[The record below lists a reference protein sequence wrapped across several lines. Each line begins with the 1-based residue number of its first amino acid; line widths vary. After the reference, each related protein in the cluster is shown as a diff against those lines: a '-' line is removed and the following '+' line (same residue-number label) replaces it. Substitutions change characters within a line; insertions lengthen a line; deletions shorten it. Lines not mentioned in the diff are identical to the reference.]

1 MRNESAESRVR
12 TRSRVNVRLGSSSS
26 AASFPASTLHVSSRR
41 CGCSRRGAL
50 RLLIT
55 ATLALVAIAIAGR
68 ALADAAIATDF
79 AQKNLAPSLAHPF
92 GTDWM
97 GRDMLCRTLAGL
109 STSVLVGVASA
120 AVSSV
125 VAIVFAVASAFGGR
139 RLDAAIEWLTDLVMG
154 IPHLILLILVSY
166 ALGRGTLGVL
176 VGVSLTHWPSLS
188 RVLRAEM
195 LQVSAQPFMACSCA
209 LGVSRLRLAVTHL
222 VPHVLPQYLI
232 GLVLLFPHAVLHE
245 ASITFLGFGLSPEEP
260 AIGVILSEALTY
272 LTAGAWWLA
281 LFPGLALL
289 AVVLLFD
296 MVCRTIASTALATA
310 APTTPVTTSSAT
322 TATTSSTMSTTTS
335 STMSTFSASFSA
347 VAGNSVEKCRR
358 SGGDGRWDCAG
369 AGGDAA
375 VAGAVA
381 QEPAQEGEQP
391 LLQVEHL
398 SMSFSRYE
406 PGVPFF
412 QARRVNM
419 PVLNDLSLSV
429 RAGELV
435 AVVGAS
441 GSGKTLLADAILGLF
456 EPNALVEGSIRFAGQ
471 PLDAAKIAR
480 LRGRGISLVPQSV
493 TSLDPL
499 MRVGEQ
505 VVGACGRGR
514 VGRARR
520 RERTARMRTLFRELG
535 LDAGVGRMLPHELS
549 GGMARR
555 VLVASALIDDPR
567 LIVADEP
574 TPGLDMELAVRALGD
589 LRAFADAGGAVLLIT
604 HDLELALSV
613 ADRVAVFRD
622 GHVVEEALVSSFAR
636 PELLSHPFSQAL
648 WHAMPEHGFA
658 PAAPSEAASHD
669 TEVRGAERCE
679 SEGDRCV
686 AGEGDGL

>member
-1 MRNESAESRVR
+1 MRNESAESRVCAR
-12 TRSRVNVRLGSSSS
+12 AHTQLDSSGSAVSL
-26 AASFPASTLHVSSRR
+26 PVPTLHVPPRR
-41 CGCSRRGAL
+41 CGCGRRGAL
-50 RLLIT
+50 RLLVA
-55 ATLALVAIAIAGR
+55 ATLVLVAIAIAGR
-68 ALADAAIATDF
+68 ALAGAAAATDF

-120 AVSSV
+120 AVSSI
-125 VAIVFAVASAFGGR
+125 VAIALAVASAFGGH
-139 RLDAAIEWLTDLVMG
+139 RLDAAIEWFTDLVMG
-154 IPHLILLILVSY
+154 IPHLILLILISY
-166 ALGRGTLGVL
+166 AFGRGTLGVL

-195 LQVSAQPFMACSCA
+195 LQVSAQPFMACSRA

-281 LFPGLALL
+281 VFPGLALL
-289 AVVLLFD
+289 AMVLLFD
-296 MVCRTIASTALATA
+296 MVCRTVSSTALATA

-347 VAGNSVEKCRR
+347 VAGNSVKKCRR
-358 SGGDGRWDCAG
+358 SGGDGRWDRAG

-441 GSGKTLLADAILGLF
+441 GSGKTLLADAIMGLF

-505 VVGACGRGR
+505 VVGACDRGR
-514 VGRARR
+514 AGRARR

-535 LDAGVGRMLPHELS
+535 LDGSVERMFPHELS

-555 VLVASALIDDPR
+555 VLVASALIDDPW

-622 GHVVEEALVSSFAR
+622 GRVVEEAPVSSFAQ
-636 PELLSHPFSQAL
+636 PELLGNPFSRAL
-648 WHAMPEHGFA
+648 WHAMPEHEFA
-658 PAAPSEAASHD
+658 PSVPCEAVPRD
-669 TEVRGAERCE
+669 AERWE
-679 SEGDRCV
+679 LTRDTRTAGGGDSQ
-686 AGEGDGL
+686 

>member
-1 MRNESAESRVR
+1 M
-12 TRSRVNVRLGSSSS
+12 
-26 AASFPASTLHVSSRR
+26 ASPVPTLHVPPRR
-41 CGCSRRGAL
+41 CGCGRRGAL
-50 RLLIT
+50 WLLVA
-55 ATLALVAIAIAGR
+55 ATLVLVAIAIAGR
-68 ALADAAIATDF
+68 ALAGAAAATDF

-120 AVSSV
+120 AVSSI
-125 VAIVFAVASAFGGR
+125 VAIALAVASAFGGR

-154 IPHLILLILVSY
+154 IPHLILLILISY

-195 LQVSAQPFMACSCA
+195 LQVSAQPFMACSRA

-281 LFPGLALL
+281 VFPGLALL

-358 SGGDGRWDCAG
+358 SGGDGRWDRAG
-369 AGGDAA
+369 GGGDADMLREA
-375 VAGAVA
+375 A
-381 QEPAQEGEQP
+381 QAASEEGQP
-391 LLQVEHL
+391 LLQVERL

-412 QARRVNM
+412 QARQVNM

-456 EPNALVEGSIRFAGQ
+456 AQNARVEGSIRFAGR
-471 PLDAAKIAR
+471 PLGAAGIAG
-480 LRGRGISLVPQSV
+480 LRGRGVSLVPQSV

-535 LDAGVGRMLPHELS
+535 LDGGVERMFPHELS

-555 VLVASALIDDPR
+555 VLVASALIDDPW

-622 GHVVEEALVSSFAR
+622 GCVVEEAPVSSFQR
-636 PELLSHPFSQAL
+636 PELLCHPFSRAL
-648 WHAMPEHGFA
+648 WHAMPEHEFA
-658 PAAPSEAASHD
+658 PSVPYGAVPRD
-669 TEVRGAERCE
+669 AERWE
-679 SEGDRCV
+679 LKRDTRTAGGGDSQ
-686 AGEGDGL
+686 

>member
-12 TRSRVNVRLGSSSS
+12 ARAHTQLDSSGS
-26 AASFPASTLHVSSRR
+26 AVASPVPTLHVPPRR
-41 CGCSRRGAL
+41 CGCGRRGAL
-50 RLLIT
+50 RLLVA
-55 ATLALVAIAIAGR
+55 ATLVLAAIAIAGR
-68 ALADAAIATDF
+68 ALAGAAAATDF

-120 AVSSV
+120 AVSSI
-125 VAIVFAVASAFGGR
+125 VAIALAVASAFGGR

-154 IPHLILLILVSY
+154 IPHLILLILISY

-195 LQVSAQPFMACSCA
+195 LQVSAQPFMACSRA

-281 LFPGLALL
+281 VFPGLALL

-296 MVCRTIASTALATA
+296 MVCRTVSSTVFATSASVTSVSSASAASAPAASTVSPFFDSFGVA
-310 APTTPVTTSSAT
+310 A
-322 TATTSSTMSTTTS
+322 
-335 STMSTFSASFSA
+335 
-347 VAGNSVEKCRR
+347 GDSVEKRR
-358 SGGDGRWDCAG
+358 FSE
-369 AGGDAA
+369 GDAGMLREA
-375 VAGAVA
+375 A
-381 QEPAQEGEQP
+381 QAAAQAASEEGQP
-391 LLQVEHL
+391 LLQVERL

-406 PGVPFF
+406 PGAPFF
-412 QARRVNM
+412 QARQVNM

-429 RAGELV
+429 RTGELV

-456 EPNALVEGSIRFAGQ
+456 APNARVEGSIRFAGR
-471 PLDAAKIAR
+471 PLGAAGIAG
-480 LRGRGISLVPQSV
+480 LRGRGVSLVPQSV

-514 VGRARR
+514 AGRARR

-535 LDAGVGRMLPHELS
+535 LDGGVERMFPHELS

-555 VLVASALIDDPR
+555 VLVASALIDDPW

-622 GHVVEEALVSSFAR
+622 GRIVEEAPVSSFAR
-636 PELLSHPFSQAL
+636 PELLGHPFSRAL
-648 WHAMPEHGFA
+648 WHAMPEHEFA
-658 PAAPSEAASHD
+658 PSVPCEAVSRDAGTRD
-669 TEVRGAERCE
+669 AERWE
-679 SEGDRCV
+679 LKRDTRTAGGGDSQ
-686 AGEGDGL
+686 

>member
-1 MRNESAESRVR
+1 MRNESAENRVR
-12 TRSRVNVRLGSSSS
+12 ARAHTQLGSSGS
-26 AASFPASTLHVSSRR
+26 AMASPALMLHVPPRR
-41 CGCSRRGAL
+41 CGCGRRGAL
-50 RLLIT
+50 RLLVA
-55 ATLALVAIAIAGR
+55 ATFVLVAIAIAGR
-68 ALADAAIATDF
+68 ALAGAAAATDF

-120 AVSSV
+120 AVSSI
-125 VAIVFAVASAFGGR
+125 VAIALAVASAFGGR

-154 IPHLILLILVSY
+154 IPHLILLILISY

-195 LQVSAQPFMACSCA
+195 LQVSAQPFMACSRA

-281 LFPGLALL
+281 VFPGLALL

-322 TATTSSTMSTTTS
+322 TTTS

-358 SGGDGRWDCAG
+358 SGGDGRWDRAG
-369 AGGDAA
+369 GGGDAA

-456 EPNALVEGSIRFAGQ
+456 APNARVEGSIRFAGR
-471 PLDAAKIAR
+471 PLDAAGIAG
-480 LRGRGISLVPQSV
+480 LRGRGVSLVPQSV

-514 VGRARR
+514 AGRARR

-535 LDAGVGRMLPHELS
+535 LDGSVERMFPHELS

-555 VLVASALIDDPR
+555 VLVASALIDDPW

-589 LRAFADAGGAVLLIT
+589 LRAFADAGGTVLLIT

-622 GHVVEEALVSSFAR
+622 GRVVEEAPVSSFAQ

-658 PAAPSEAASHD
+658 PSVPCEAVPRD
-669 TEVRGAERCE
+669 AERWE
-679 SEGDRCV
+679 LTRDIRT
-686 AGEGDGL
+686 AGEGDSQ

>member
-1 MRNESAESRVR
+1 MRNESAENRVR
-12 TRSRVNVRLGSSSS
+12 ARARVNVRLGSSSS

-41 CGCSRRGAL
+41 YGCSRRGAL
-50 RLLIT
+50 RLLV
-55 ATLALVAIAIAGR
+55 AAAFVLVAIAIAAR
-68 ALADAAIATDF
+68 ALAGAAAATDF

-120 AVSSV
+120 AVSSI
-125 VAIVFAVASAFGGR
+125 VAIALAVASAFGGR

-154 IPHLILLILVSY
+154 IPHLILLILISY

-195 LQVSAQPFMACSCA
+195 LQVSAQPFMACSRA
-209 LGVSRLRLAVTHL
+209 LGVSHLRLAVTHL

-260 AIGVILSEALTY
+260 AIGVILSEALSY

-281 LFPGLALL
+281 VFPGLALL

-296 MVCRTIASTALATA
+296 MVCRTVSSTVLETSASASSAPSASAASAPAASTVSPFFDSFGA
-310 APTTPVTTSSAT
+310 A
-322 TATTSSTMSTTTS
+322 
-335 STMSTFSASFSA
+335 
-347 VAGNSVEKCRR
+347 AGDSVEKRR
-358 SGGDGRWDCAG
+358 CSEGDGGMLRE
-369 AGGDAA
+369 AA
-375 VAGAVA
+375 PEAVRA
-381 QEPAQEGEQP
+381 ASEEGQP

-456 EPNALVEGSIRFAGQ
+456 APNARVEGSIRFAGR
-471 PLDAAKIAR
+471 PLDAAGIAG
-480 LRGRGISLVPQSV
+480 LRGRGVSLVPQSV

-514 VGRARR
+514 AGRARR

-535 LDAGVGRMLPHELS
+535 LDGSVERMFPHELS

-555 VLVASALIDDPR
+555 VLVASALIDDPW

-622 GHVVEEALVSSFAR
+622 GRVVEEAPVSSFAQ
-636 PELLSHPFSQAL
+636 PELLGNPFSRAL
-648 WHAMPEHGFA
+648 WHAMPEHEFA
-658 PAAPSEAASHD
+658 PSVPCEAVSRD
-669 TEVRGAERCE
+669 AERWE
-679 SEGDRCV
+679 LTRDTRT
-686 AGEGDGL
+686 AGGRG

>member
-1 MRNESAESRVR
+1 M
-12 TRSRVNVRLGSSSS
+12 
-26 AASFPASTLHVSSRR
+26 
-41 CGCSRRGAL
+41 
-50 RLLIT
+50 
-55 ATLALVAIAIAGR
+55 AIAIAGR

-97 GRDMLCRTLAGL
+97 GRDMFCRTLAGL
-109 STSVLVGVASA
+109 STSVLVGIASA

-281 LFPGLALL
+281 VFPGLALL

-358 SGGDGRWDCAG
+358 SGGDGRWDRAG
-369 AGGDAA
+369 GGGDAA

-456 EPNALVEGSIRFAGQ
+456 APNARLEGSIRFAGQ

-604 HDLELALSV
+604 HDLELALSL

-622 GHVVEEALVSSFAR
+622 GHVVEEAPVSSFAQ

>member
-1 MRNESAESRVR
+1 M
-12 TRSRVNVRLGSSSS
+12 
-26 AASFPASTLHVSSRR
+26 
-41 CGCSRRGAL
+41 
-50 RLLIT
+50 
-55 ATLALVAIAIAGR
+55 AIAVAGR
-68 ALADAAIATDF
+68 ALADAATATDF

-125 VAIVFAVASAFGGR
+125 VAIVLAVASAFGGR

-195 LQVSAQPFMACSCA
+195 LQVSAQPFMACSRA

-272 LTAGAWWLA
+272 LTADAWWLA
-281 LFPGLALL
+281 VFPGLALL

-296 MVCRTIASTALATA
+296 MVCRTIASAVLETA
-310 APTTPVTTSSAT
+310 ASTTSGTTPS
-322 TATTSSTMSTTTS
+322 TA
-335 STMSTFSASFSA
+335 STFSASFSA
-347 VAGNSVEKCRR
+347 ATGNSVEKCRR
-358 SGGDGRWDCAG
+358 SEGDGPWDRAGGGGDSG
-369 AGGDAA
+369 
-375 VAGAVA
+375 VV
-381 QEPAQEGEQP
+381 QEATREPVQEGEQP
-391 LLQVEHL
+391 LLQIEHL

-406 PGVPFF
+406 SGTPFF
-412 QARRVNM
+412 QARQVDM

-441 GSGKTLLADAILGLF
+441 GSGKTLLADAIMGLF

-471 PLDAAKIAR
+471 PLGATEIAR

-499 MRVGEQ
+499 MHVGEQ

-535 LDAGVGRMLPHELS
+535 LDAGVERMLPHELS

-589 LRAFADAGGAVLLIT
+589 LRTFADAGGAVLLIT

-622 GHVVEEALVSSFAR
+622 GRVVEEAPVSSFAR

-679 SEGDRCV
+679 SEGDRCA

>member
-12 TRSRVNVRLGSSSS
+12 ARAHTQLGSSGR
-26 AASFPASTLHVSSRR
+26 AMASPAPTLHVPPRR
-41 CGCSRRGAL
+41 RGCGRRGAL
-50 RLLIT
+50 RLLV
-55 ATLALVAIAIAGR
+55 AAALVLVAIAIAGR
-68 ALADAAIATDF
+68 ALAGAAAATDF

-120 AVSSV
+120 AVSSI
-125 VAIVFAVASAFGGR
+125 VAIALAVASAFGGR

-154 IPHLILLILVSY
+154 IPHLILLILISY

-195 LQVSAQPFMACSCA
+195 LQVSAQPFMACSRA

-281 LFPGLALL
+281 VFPGLALL

-296 MVCRTIASTALATA
+296 MVCRTVSSTVLATGASATSVSSVSAASAPAASTVS
-310 APTTPVTTSSAT
+310 P
-322 TATTSSTMSTTTS
+322 
-335 STMSTFSASFSA
+335 FFDSFGA
-347 VAGNSVEKCRR
+347 EACDSVEKRR
-358 SGGDGRWDCAG
+358 CSE
-369 AGGDAA
+369 GDAGMLREA
-375 VAGAVA
+375 A
-381 QEPAQEGEQP
+381 QEAAPEAAQAASEDGQP
-391 LLQVEHL
+391 LLQVERL
-398 SMSFSRYE
+398 LMSFSRYE

-412 QARRVNM
+412 QARQVNM

-456 EPNALVEGSIRFAGQ
+456 AQNARVEGSIRFAGQ
-471 PLDAAKIAR
+471 PLGAAGIAG
-480 LRGRGISLVPQSV
+480 LRGRGVSLVPQSV

-520 RERTARMRTLFRELG
+520 RERMARMRTLFRELG
-535 LDAGVGRMLPHELS
+535 LDGSVERMFPHELS

-622 GHVVEEALVSSFAR
+622 GCVVEEAPVSSFAR
-636 PELLSHPFSQAL
+636 PELLGHPFSRAL
-648 WHAMPEHGFA
+648 WHAMPEHEFA
-658 PAAPSEAASHD
+658 PSVPCEAVSRD
-669 TEVRGAERCE
+669 AERWE
-679 SEGDRCV
+679 LKRDTRTAGGGDSQ
-686 AGEGDGL
+686 

>member
-12 TRSRVNVRLGSSSS
+12 ARAHTQLGSSGS
-26 AASFPASTLHVSSRR
+26 AMASPVPTLHVPPRR
-41 CGCSRRGAL
+41 CGCGRRGAL
-50 RLLIT
+50 RLLV
-55 ATLALVAIAIAGR
+55 AAAFVLVAIAIAGR
-68 ALADAAIATDF
+68 ALAGAAAATDF

-120 AVSSV
+120 AVSSI
-125 VAIVFAVASAFGGR
+125 VAIALAVASAFGGH

-154 IPHLILLILVSY
+154 TPHLILLILISY

-195 LQVSAQPFMACSCA
+195 LQVSAQPFMACSRA

-281 LFPGLALL
+281 VFPGLALL

-296 MVCRTIASTALATA
+296 MVCRTVSSTVFATSASVTSVSSVSAASAPAASTVSPFFDSFGA
-310 APTTPVTTSSAT
+310 A
-322 TATTSSTMSTTTS
+322 
-335 STMSTFSASFSA
+335 
-347 VAGNSVEKCRR
+347 AGDSVEKRR
-358 SGGDGRWDCAG
+358 CSE
-369 AGGDAA
+369 GDAGMLREA
-375 VAGAVA
+375 A
-381 QEPAQEGEQP
+381 QEEGQP

-456 EPNALVEGSIRFAGQ
+456 APNARVEGSIRFAGR
-471 PLDAAKIAR
+471 PLDAAGIAG
-480 LRGRGISLVPQSV
+480 LRGRGVSLVPQSV

-514 VGRARR
+514 AGRARR

-535 LDAGVGRMLPHELS
+535 LDGSVERMFPHELS

-555 VLVASALIDDPR
+555 VLVASALIDDPW

-622 GHVVEEALVSSFAR
+622 GRVVEEAPVSSFQR
-636 PELLSHPFSQAL
+636 PELLCHPFSQAL
-648 WHAMPEHGFA
+648 WRAMPEHEFA
-658 PAAPSEAASHD
+658 PSVPYAAVPCEAVPRD
-669 TEVRGAERCE
+669 AERWE
-679 SEGDRCV
+679 LKRDTRTAGGGDSQ
-686 AGEGDGL
+686 

>member
-12 TRSRVNVRLGSSSS
+12 ARAHTQLGSSGS
-26 AASFPASTLHVSSRR
+26 AMASPAPTLHVPPRR
-41 CGCSRRGAL
+41 CGCGRRGAL
-50 RLLIT
+50 RLLV
-55 ATLALVAIAIAGR
+55 AAALVLVAIAIAGR
-68 ALADAAIATDF
+68 VLAGAAAATDF

-120 AVSSV
+120 AVSSI
-125 VAIVFAVASAFGGR
+125 VAIALAVASAFGGH

-154 IPHLILLILVSY
+154 IPHLILLILISY

-195 LQVSAQPFMACSCA
+195 LQVSAQPFMACSRA

-281 LFPGLALL
+281 VFPGLALL

-296 MVCRTIASTALATA
+296 MVCRTVSSTVLATSASTTSVSSVSA
-310 APTTPVTTSSAT
+310 ASAP
-322 TATTSSTMSTTTS
+322 AASTVSP
-335 STMSTFSASFSA
+335 FFDSFGA
-347 VAGNSVEKCRR
+347 AAGDSVEKRR
-358 SGGDGRWDCAG
+358 CSE
-369 AGGDAA
+369 GDAGMLREA
-375 VAGAVA
+375 A
-381 QEPAQEGEQP
+381 QAASEEGQP
-391 LLQVEHL
+391 LLQVERL

-406 PGVPFF
+406 PGAPFF
-412 QARRVNM
+412 QARQVNM

-429 RAGELV
+429 RAGELI

-456 EPNALVEGSIRFAGQ
+456 APNALVEGSIRFAGR
-471 PLDAAKIAR
+471 PLGATGIAG
-480 LRGRGISLVPQSV
+480 LRGRGVSLVPQSV

-535 LDAGVGRMLPHELS
+535 LDGSVERMFPHELS

-574 TPGLDMELAVRALGD
+574 TPGLDVELAVRALGD

-622 GHVVEEALVSSFAR
+622 GRVVEEAPVSSFQR
-636 PELLSHPFSQAL
+636 PELLCHPFSRAL
-648 WHAMPEHGFA
+648 WHAMPEHEFA
-658 PAAPSEAASHD
+658 PSVPCEAVPRD
-669 TEVRGAERCE
+669 AERRE
-679 SEGDRCV
+679 LKRDTGTAEG
-686 AGEGDGL
+686 GDSQ

>member
-1 MRNESAESRVR
+1 M
-12 TRSRVNVRLGSSSS
+12 
-26 AASFPASTLHVSSRR
+26 
-41 CGCSRRGAL
+41 
-50 RLLIT
+50 
-55 ATLALVAIAIAGR
+55 AIAIAGR

-97 GRDMLCRTLAGL
+97 GRDMFCRTLAGL
-109 STSVLVGVASA
+109 STSVLVGIASA

-281 LFPGLALL
+281 VFPGLALL

-322 TATTSSTMSTTTS
+322 TATTSSTMSATTS

-358 SGGDGRWDCAG
+358 SGGDGRWDRAG
-369 AGGDAA
+369 GGGDAA

-406 PGVPFF
+406 SGVPFF

-441 GSGKTLLADAILGLF
+441 GSGKTLLADAIMGLF

-604 HDLELALSV
+604 HDLELALSL

-622 GHVVEEALVSSFAR
+622 GHVVEKAPVSSFAQ

>member
-1 MRNESAESRVR
+1 M
-12 TRSRVNVRLGSSSS
+12 
-26 AASFPASTLHVSSRR
+26 
-41 CGCSRRGAL
+41 
-50 RLLIT
+50 
-55 ATLALVAIAIAGR
+55 AIAIAGR
-68 ALADAAIATDF
+68 TLAGAAAATDF

-120 AVSSV
+120 AVSSI
-125 VAIVFAVASAFGGR
+125 VAIALAVASAFGGH

-154 IPHLILLILVSY
+154 IPHLILLILISY

-195 LQVSAQPFMACSCA
+195 LQVSAQPFMACSRA

-281 LFPGLALL
+281 VFPGFALL

-296 MVCRTIASTALATA
+296 MVCRTVSSTVLATSASVTSVSSVSAASAPAASTVSPFFDSFGA
-310 APTTPVTTSSAT
+310 A
-322 TATTSSTMSTTTS
+322 
-335 STMSTFSASFSA
+335 
-347 VAGNSVEKCRR
+347 AGDSVEKRRR
-358 SGGDGRWDCAG
+358 SE
-369 AGGDAA
+369 GDAGMLREAAQAA
-375 VAGAVA
+375 V
-381 QEPAQEGEQP
+381 QEAASEEGQP
-391 LLQVEHL
+391 LLQVERL

-412 QARRVNM
+412 QARQVNM

-456 EPNALVEGSIRFAGQ
+456 APNARVEGSIRFAGR
-471 PLDAAKIAR
+471 PLGATGISG
-480 LRGRGISLVPQSV
+480 LRGRGVSLVPQSV

-505 VVGACGRGR
+505 VVGTCGRGR

-535 LDAGVGRMLPHELS
+535 LDGSVERMFPHELS

-589 LRAFADAGGAVLLIT
+589 LRTFADAGGAVLLIT

-622 GHVVEEALVSSFAR
+622 GHVVEEAPVSSFAQ

-658 PAAPSEAASHD
+658 PSVPCEAVPRD
-669 TEVRGAERCE
+669 AERWE
-679 SEGDRCV
+679 LTRDIRTAGGGDSQ
-686 AGEGDGL
+686 

>member
-1 MRNESAESRVR
+1 M
-12 TRSRVNVRLGSSSS
+12 NVRLGSSSS

-41 CGCSRRGAL
+41 YGCSRRGAL

-55 ATLALVAIAIAGR
+55 ATLALAAIAIAGR

-222 VPHVLPQYLI
+222 VPHVLPQCLI

-281 LFPGLALL
+281 VFPGLALL

-358 SGGDGRWDCAG
+358 SEGDGPWDRAG
-369 AGGDAA
+369 GGGDAA

-514 VGRARR
+514 AGRARR

-622 GHVVEEALVSSFAR
+622 GRVVEEAPVSSFAQ

-686 AGEGDGL
+686 AGEGDSQ

>member
-1 MRNESAESRVR
+1 MA
-12 TRSRVNVRLGSSSS
+12 SS
-26 AASFPASTLHVSSRR
+26 APTLHVPPRR
-41 CGCSRRGAL
+41 CGCGRRGAF
-50 RLLIT
+50 RLLV
-55 ATLALVAIAIAGR
+55 AAALVLVGIAIAGR
-68 ALADAAIATDF
+68 ALAGAATATDF

-120 AVSSV
+120 AVSSI
-125 VAIVFAVASAFGGR
+125 VAIALAVASAFGGH

-154 IPHLILLILVSY
+154 IPHLILLILISY

-195 LQVSAQPFMACSCA
+195 LQVSAQPFMACSRA

-281 LFPGLALL
+281 VFPGLALL

-296 MVCRTIASTALATA
+296 MVCRTVSSTVLATSASVTSVSSVSAASAPAASTVSPFFDSFGA
-310 APTTPVTTSSAT
+310 A
-322 TATTSSTMSTTTS
+322 
-335 STMSTFSASFSA
+335 
-347 VAGNSVEKCRR
+347 AGDSVEKRRR
-358 SGGDGRWDCAG
+358 SE
-369 AGGDAA
+369 GDAGMLREAAQAA
-375 VAGAVA
+375 V
-381 QEPAQEGEQP
+381 QEAASEEGQP
-391 LLQVEHL
+391 LLQVKHL

-412 QARRVNM
+412 QARQVNM
-419 PVLNDLSLSV
+419 SVLNDLSLSV

-456 EPNALVEGSIRFAGQ
+456 APNTRVDGSIRFAGQ
-471 PLDAAKIAR
+471 LLSATGIAG
-480 LRGRGISLVPQSV
+480 LRGRGVSLVPQSV

-499 MRVGEQ
+499 MRAGEQ

-535 LDAGVGRMLPHELS
+535 LDGSVERMFPHELS

-622 GHVVEEALVSSFAR
+622 GRVVEEAPVSSFAR
-636 PELLSHPFSQAL
+636 PELLCHPFSRAL
-648 WHAMPEHGFA
+648 WHAMPEHEFA
-658 PAAPSEAASHD
+658 PSVPCEAVSRD
-669 TEVRGAERCE
+669 AERWE
-679 SEGDRCV
+679 LKRDTRTAGGGDSQ
-686 AGEGDGL
+686 

>member
-1 MRNESAESRVR
+1 MRNESAENRAR
-12 TRSRVNVRLGSSSS
+12 AHTQLGSSGS
-26 AASFPASTLHVSSRR
+26 AMASPALMLHVPPRR
-41 CGCSRRGAL
+41 CGCGRRGAL
-50 RLLIT
+50 RLLVA
-55 ATLALVAIAIAGR
+55 ATFALVAIAIAGR
-68 ALADAAIATDF
+68 ALAGAAAATDF

-109 STSVLVGVASA
+109 STSVFVGVVSA
-120 AVSSV
+120 AVSSI
-125 VAIVFAVASAFGGR
+125 VAIALAVASAFGGR

-154 IPHLILLILVSY
+154 IPHLILLILISY

-195 LQVSAQPFMACSCA
+195 LQVSAQPFMACSRA

-260 AIGVILSEALTY
+260 AIGVILSEALSY

-281 LFPGLALL
+281 VFPGLALL

-296 MVCRTIASTALATA
+296 MVCRTVASIVLTTAAPTALETAASTASATTTSTALATA
-310 APTTPVTTSSAT
+310 ASAELA
-322 TATTSSTMSTTTS
+322 TAASTV
-335 STMSTFSASFSA
+335 STFSASFSA

-358 SGGDGRWDCAG
+358 SGGDGRWDRAG
-369 AGGDAA
+369 GGGDAA

-406 PGVPFF
+406 SGAPFF

-441 GSGKTLLADAILGLF
+441 GSGKTLLADAIMGLF

-535 LDAGVGRMLPHELS
+535 LDGSVERMLPHELS

-622 GHVVEEALVSSFAR
+622 GRVVEEAPVSSFAR
-636 PELLSHPFSQAL
+636 PELLAHPFSRAL
-648 WHAMPEHGFA
+648 WHAMPEHEFA
-658 PAAPSEAASHD
+658 PSVPCEAAPRD
-669 TEVRGAERCE
+669 AERWE
-679 SEGDRCV
+679 LTRDTRTAGGGDSQ
-686 AGEGDGL
+686 

>member
-1 MRNESAESRVR
+1 M
-12 TRSRVNVRLGSSSS
+12 
-26 AASFPASTLHVSSRR
+26 
-41 CGCSRRGAL
+41 
-50 RLLIT
+50 
-55 ATLALVAIAIAGR
+55 AIAIAGR
-68 ALADAAIATDF
+68 ALAGAAAATDF

-120 AVSSV
+120 AVSSI
-125 VAIVFAVASAFGGR
+125 VAIALAVASAFGGR

-154 IPHLILLILVSY
+154 IPHLILLILISY

-195 LQVSAQPFMACSCA
+195 LQVSAQPFMACSRA

-281 LFPGLALL
+281 VFPGLALL

-296 MVCRTIASTALATA
+296 MVCRTVSSTALATSVSA
-310 APTTPVTTSSAT
+310 ASAPSASAT
-322 TATTSSTMSTTTS
+322 SAP
-335 STMSTFSASFSA
+335 SASTVSPFFDSFG
-347 VAGNSVEKCRR
+347 VAAGDSVEKRR
-358 SGGDGRWDCAG
+358 CSE
-369 AGGDAA
+369 GDAGMLREA
-375 VAGAVA
+375 A
-381 QEPAQEGEQP
+381 QEAERAFAPEEGQP

-406 PGVPFF
+406 PGAPFF
-412 QARRVNM
+412 QARQVNM

-456 EPNALVEGSIRFAGQ
+456 APNARVEGSIRFAGR
-471 PLDAAKIAR
+471 PLDAAGIAG
-480 LRGRGISLVPQSV
+480 LRGRGVSLVPQSV

-505 VVGACGRGR
+505 VVGACDRGR
-514 VGRARR
+514 AGRARR

-535 LDAGVGRMLPHELS
+535 LDGSVERMFPHELS

-555 VLVASALIDDPR
+555 VLVASALIDDPW

-589 LRAFADAGGAVLLIT
+589 LRAFADAGGAALLIT

-622 GHVVEEALVSSFAR
+622 GRVVEEAPVSSFAQ
-636 PELLSHPFSQAL
+636 PELLAHPFSRAL
-648 WHAMPEHGFA
+648 WHAMPEHEFA
-658 PAAPSEAASHD
+658 SSVPCEAVLRD
-669 TEVRGAERCE
+669 AERWE
-679 SEGDRCV
+679 LTRDTRTAGGGDSQ
-686 AGEGDGL
+686 

>member
-1 MRNESAESRVR
+1 MRNESAENRVR
-12 TRSRVNVRLGSSSS
+12 ARAHTQLGSSGS
-26 AASFPASTLHVSSRR
+26 AMASPALMLHVPPRR
-41 CGCSRRGAL
+41 CGCGRRGAL
-50 RLLIT
+50 RLLVA
-55 ATLALVAIAIAGR
+55 ATFALVAIAIAGR
-68 ALADAAIATDF
+68 ALAGAAAATDF

-120 AVSSV
+120 AVSSI
-125 VAIVFAVASAFGGR
+125 VAIALAVASAFGGR

-154 IPHLILLILVSY
+154 IPHLILLILISY

-195 LQVSAQPFMACSCA
+195 LQVSAQPFMACSRA
-209 LGVSRLRLAVTHL
+209 LVVSRLRLAVTHL

-281 LFPGLALL
+281 VFPGLALL

-296 MVCRTIASTALATA
+296 MVCRTVSSTVLATNA
-310 APTTPVTTSSAT
+310 SASSAP
-322 TATTSSTMSTTTS
+322 
-335 STMSTFSASFSA
+335 SASAASA
-347 VAGNSVEKCRR
+347 PSASAASAPAVSTVSPFFDSFGAAAGDSVEKRR
-358 SGGDGRWDCAG
+358 CSEGDGGMLRE
-369 AGGDAA
+369 AA
-375 VAGAVA
+375 PEAVQA
-381 QEPAQEGEQP
+381 APEEGQP

-406 PGVPFF
+406 PGAPFF
-412 QARRVNM
+412 QARQVDM

-456 EPNALVEGSIRFAGQ
+456 APNARVEGSIRFAGR
-471 PLDAAKIAR
+471 PLDAAGIAG
-480 LRGRGISLVPQSV
+480 LRGRGVSLVPQSV

-514 VGRARR
+514 AGRARR

-535 LDAGVGRMLPHELS
+535 LDGSVERMFPHELS

-555 VLVASALIDDPR
+555 VLVVSALIDDPW

-622 GHVVEEALVSSFAR
+622 GRVVEEAPVSSFAQ
-636 PELLSHPFSQAL
+636 PELLGNPFSRVL
-648 WHAMPEHGFA
+648 WHAMPEHEFA
-658 PAAPSEAASHD
+658 PSVPCEAVPRD
-669 TEVRGAERCE
+669 AERWE
-679 SEGDRCV
+679 LTRDTRTAGGGDSQ
-686 AGEGDGL
+686 

>member
-12 TRSRVNVRLGSSSS
+12 ARAHTQLGSSGS
-26 AASFPASTLHVSSRR
+26 AMASPAPTLHVPPRR
-41 CGCSRRGAL
+41 CGCGRRGAL
-50 RLLIT
+50 RLLV
-55 ATLALVAIAIAGR
+55 AAAFVLVAIAIAGR
-68 ALADAAIATDF
+68 ALAGAAAATDF

-120 AVSSV
+120 AVSSI
-125 VAIVFAVASAFGGR
+125 VAIALAVTSAFGGH

-154 IPHLILLILVSY
+154 IPHLILLILISY

-195 LQVSAQPFMACSCA
+195 LQVSAQPFMACSRA

-281 LFPGLALL
+281 VFPGLALL

-296 MVCRTIASTALATA
+296 MVCRTVSSTVLATSASTTSVSSVSA
-310 APTTPVTTSSAT
+310 ASAP
-322 TATTSSTMSTTTS
+322 AASTVSP
-335 STMSTFSASFSA
+335 FFDSFGA
-347 VAGNSVEKCRR
+347 AAGDSVEKRRR
-358 SGGDGRWDCAG
+358 SE
-369 AGGDAA
+369 GDAGMLREAAQAA
-375 VAGAVA
+375 VQEAAQAAV
-381 QEPAQEGEQP
+381 QEAASEEGQP

-412 QARRVNM
+412 QARQVNM

-456 EPNALVEGSIRFAGQ
+456 APNARVEGSIRFAGR
-471 PLDAAKIAR
+471 PLGTAGIAG
-480 LRGRGISLVPQSV
+480 LRGRGVSLVPQSV

-505 VVGACGRGR
+505 AVGACGRGR

-535 LDAGVGRMLPHELS
+535 LDGGVERMFPHELS

-555 VLVASALIDDPR
+555 VLVASALIDDPW

-622 GHVVEEALVSSFAR
+622 GRVVEEAPVSSFAR
-636 PELLSHPFSQAL
+636 PELLGHPFSRAL
-648 WHAMPEHGFA
+648 WHAMPEHEFA
-658 PAAPSEAASHD
+658 PSVPYAAVPRD
-669 TEVRGAERCE
+669 AERWE
-679 SEGDRCV
+679 LKRDTRTAGGGDSQ
-686 AGEGDGL
+686 

>member
-1 MRNESAESRVR
+1 MA
-12 TRSRVNVRLGSSSS
+12 
-26 AASFPASTLHVSSRR
+26 
-41 CGCSRRGAL
+41 
-50 RLLIT
+50 IT
-55 ATLALVAIAIAGR
+55 IAGR
-68 ALADAAIATDF
+68 ALAGAAAATDF

-120 AVSSV
+120 AVSSI
-125 VAIVFAVASAFGGR
+125 VAIALAVASAFGGR

-154 IPHLILLILVSY
+154 IPHLILLILISY

-195 LQVSAQPFMACSCA
+195 LQVSAQPFMACSRA

-281 LFPGLALL
+281 VFPGLALL

-358 SGGDGRWDCAG
+358 SGGDGRWDRAG

-456 EPNALVEGSIRFAGQ
+456 APNARVEGSIRFAGR
-471 PLDAAKIAR
+471 PLGAAGIAG
-480 LRGRGISLVPQSV
+480 LRG
-493 TSLDPL
+493 
-499 MRVGEQ
+499 
-505 VVGACGRGR
+505 
-514 VGRARR
+514 
-520 RERTARMRTLFRELG
+520 
-535 LDAGVGRMLPHELS
+535 
-549 GGMARR
+549 
-555 VLVASALIDDPR
+555 
-567 LIVADEP
+567 
-574 TPGLDMELAVRALGD
+574 
-589 LRAFADAGGAVLLIT
+589 
-604 HDLELALSV
+604 
-613 ADRVAVFRD
+613 
-622 GHVVEEALVSSFAR
+622 
-636 PELLSHPFSQAL
+636 
-648 WHAMPEHGFA
+648 
-658 PAAPSEAASHD
+658 
-669 TEVRGAERCE
+669 
-679 SEGDRCV
+679 
-686 AGEGDGL
+686 

>member
-1 MRNESAESRVR
+1 M
-12 TRSRVNVRLGSSSS
+12 
-26 AASFPASTLHVSSRR
+26 
-41 CGCSRRGAL
+41 
-50 RLLIT
+50 
-55 ATLALVAIAIAGR
+55 AIAIAGR

-281 LFPGLALL
+281 VFPGLALL

-310 APTTPVTTSSAT
+310 ASAELA
-322 TATTSSTMSTTTS
+322 TAASAA
-335 STMSTFSASFSA
+335 STFSANFSA
-347 VAGNSVEKCRR
+347 AAGNSVEKCRR
-358 SGGDGRWDCAG
+358 SEGDGPWDRAG
-369 AGGDAA
+369 GGGDAA

-441 GSGKTLLADAILGLF
+441 GSGKTLLADAIMGLF

-622 GHVVEEALVSSFAR
+622 GRVVEEAPVSSFAQ

>member
-1 MRNESAESRVR
+1 M
-12 TRSRVNVRLGSSSS
+12 
-26 AASFPASTLHVSSRR
+26 ASPAPTLHVPPRR
-41 CGCSRRGAL
+41 RGCGRRGAL
-50 RLLIT
+50 RLLV
-55 ATLALVAIAIAGR
+55 AAALVLVAIAIAGR
-68 ALADAAIATDF
+68 ALAGAAAATDF

-120 AVSSV
+120 AVSSI
-125 VAIVFAVASAFGGR
+125 VAIALAVASAFGGR

-154 IPHLILLILVSY
+154 IPHLILLILISY

-195 LQVSAQPFMACSCA
+195 LQVSAQPFMACSRA

-281 LFPGLALL
+281 VFPGLALL

-296 MVCRTIASTALATA
+296 MVCRTVSSTVLATGASATSVSSVSAASAPAASTVS
-310 APTTPVTTSSAT
+310 P
-322 TATTSSTMSTTTS
+322 
-335 STMSTFSASFSA
+335 FFDSFGA
-347 VAGNSVEKCRR
+347 EACDSVEKRR
-358 SGGDGRWDCAG
+358 CSE
-369 AGGDAA
+369 GDAGMLREA
-375 VAGAVA
+375 A
-381 QEPAQEGEQP
+381 QEAAPEAAQAASEDGQP
-391 LLQVEHL
+391 LLQVERL
-398 SMSFSRYE
+398 LMSFSRYE

-412 QARRVNM
+412 QARQVNM

-456 EPNALVEGSIRFAGQ
+456 AQNARVEGSIRFAGQ
-471 PLDAAKIAR
+471 PLGAAGIAG
-480 LRGRGISLVPQSV
+480 LRGRGVSLVPQSV

-520 RERTARMRTLFRELG
+520 RERMARMRTLFRELG
-535 LDAGVGRMLPHELS
+535 LDGSVERMFPHELS

-622 GHVVEEALVSSFAR
+622 GCVVEEAPVSSFAR
-636 PELLSHPFSQAL
+636 PELLGHPFSRAL
-648 WHAMPEHGFA
+648 WHAMPEHEFA
-658 PAAPSEAASHD
+658 PSVPCEAVSRD
-669 TEVRGAERCE
+669 AERWE
-679 SEGDRCV
+679 LKRDTRTAGGGDSQ
-686 AGEGDGL
+686 

>member
-12 TRSRVNVRLGSSSS
+12 ARAHMQPGSGSS
-26 AASFPASTLHVSSRR
+26 AAPSLAPPLHVPPRR
-41 CGCSRRGAL
+41 CGCGRRGAL
-50 RLLIT
+50 RLLVA
-55 ATLALVAIAIAGR
+55 ATLVLVAIAIAGR
-68 ALADAAIATDF
+68 ALAGAAAATDF

-120 AVSSV
+120 AVSSI
-125 VAIVFAVASAFGGR
+125 VAIALAVASAFGGR

-154 IPHLILLILVSY
+154 IPHLILLILISY

-195 LQVSAQPFMACSCA
+195 LQVSAQPFMACSRA
-209 LGVSRLRLAVTHL
+209 LGVSHLRLAVTHL

-272 LTAGAWWLA
+272 LTAGVWWLA
-281 LFPGLALL
+281 VFPGLVLL

-296 MVCRTIASTALATA
+296 MVCRAVSSTALATNA
-310 APTTPVTTSSAT
+310 SASSAP
-322 TATTSSTMSTTTS
+322 
-335 STMSTFSASFSA
+335 SASAASA
-347 VAGNSVEKCRR
+347 PAASTVSPFFDSFGAAAGDSVEKRR
-358 SGGDGRWDCAG
+358 CSEGDGGMLRE
-369 AGGDAA
+369 AA
-375 VAGAVA
+375 PEAVQA
-381 QEPAQEGEQP
+381 APEEGQP

-456 EPNALVEGSIRFAGQ
+456 APNARVEGSIRFAGR
-471 PLDAAKIAR
+471 PLDAAGIAG
-480 LRGRGISLVPQSV
+480 LRGRGVSLVPQSV

-505 VVGACGRGR
+505 VVGACDRGR
-514 VGRARR
+514 AGRARR

-574 TPGLDMELAVRALGD
+574 TPGLDMELAARALGD

-622 GHVVEEALVSSFAR
+622 GHVVEEAPVSSFAQ

-669 TEVRGAERCE
+669 IEVRGAERCE
-679 SEGDRCV
+679 SEGDCCV

>member
-12 TRSRVNVRLGSSSS
+12 ARAHTQLGSSGS
-26 AASFPASTLHVSSRR
+26 AMASPVPTLHVPPRR
-41 CGCSRRGAL
+41 CGCGRRGAL
-50 RLLIT
+50 RLLV
-55 ATLALVAIAIAGR
+55 AAAFVLVGIAIAGR
-68 ALADAAIATDF
+68 ALAGAAAATDF

-120 AVSSV
+120 AVSSI
-125 VAIVFAVASAFGGR
+125 VAIALAVASAFGGR

-154 IPHLILLILVSY
+154 IPHPILLILISY

-195 LQVSAQPFMACSCA
+195 LQVSAQPFMACSRA

-281 LFPGLALL
+281 VFPGLALL

-296 MVCRTIASTALATA
+296 MVCRTVSSTVLATSASATSVSSVSAASVPAASTVSPFFDSFGA
-310 APTTPVTTSSAT
+310 A
-322 TATTSSTMSTTTS
+322 
-335 STMSTFSASFSA
+335 
-347 VAGNSVEKCRR
+347 AGDSVEKRR
-358 SGGDGRWDCAG
+358 FSE
-369 AGGDAA
+369 GDAGMLREA
-375 VAGAVA
+375 A
-381 QEPAQEGEQP
+381 QEAVQEAASEEGQP

-412 QARRVNM
+412 QARQVNM

-456 EPNALVEGSIRFAGQ
+456 APNARVEGSIHFAGR
-471 PLDAAKIAR
+471 PLGAAGIAG
-480 LRGRGISLVPQSV
+480 LRGQGVSLVPQSV

-535 LDAGVGRMLPHELS
+535 LDGSVERMFPHELS

-622 GHVVEEALVSSFAR
+622 GRVVEEAPVSSFAR
-636 PELLSHPFSQAL
+636 PELLGHSFSRAL
-648 WHAMPEHGFA
+648 WHAMPEHEFA
-658 PAAPSEAASHD
+658 PSVPYAAVPREAGPRDAG
-669 TEVRGAERCE
+669 TLGAKTRYPYRRGR
-679 SEGDRCV
+679 G
-686 AGEGDGL
+686 

>member
-1 MRNESAESRVR
+1 M
-12 TRSRVNVRLGSSSS
+12 
-26 AASFPASTLHVSSRR
+26 
-41 CGCSRRGAL
+41 
-50 RLLIT
+50 
-55 ATLALVAIAIAGR
+55 LVAIAIAGR
-68 ALADAAIATDF
+68 ALAGAAAATDF

-120 AVSSV
+120 AVSSI
-125 VAIVFAVASAFGGR
+125 VAIALAVASAFGGR
-139 RLDAAIEWLTDLVMG
+139 HLDAAIEWLTDLVMG
-154 IPHLILLILVSY
+154 IPHLILLILISY

-195 LQVSAQPFMACSCA
+195 LQVSAQPFMACSRA

-272 LTAGAWWLA
+272 LTAGSWWLA
-281 LFPGLALL
+281 VFPGLALL

-296 MVCRTIASTALATA
+296 MVCRTIASTVLTTAAPTALATA
-310 APTTPVTTSSAT
+310 ASAELA
-322 TATTSSTMSTTTS
+322 TAVSAA
-335 STMSTFSASFSA
+335 STFSASFSA

-358 SGGDGRWDCAG
+358 SGGDGRWDRAG
-369 AGGDAA
+369 GGGDAA

-406 PGVPFF
+406 SGAPFF
-412 QARRVNM
+412 QVRRVNM

-456 EPNALVEGSIRFAGQ
+456 APNARVEGSIRFAGR
-471 PLDAAKIAR
+471 PLDAAGIAG
-480 LRGRGISLVPQSV
+480 LRGRGVSLVPQSV

-514 VGRARR
+514 AGRARR

-535 LDAGVGRMLPHELS
+535 LDGSVERMFPHELS

-555 VLVASALIDDPR
+555 VLVASAHIDDPW

-622 GHVVEEALVSSFAR
+622 GRVVEEAPVSSFAQ
-636 PELLSHPFSQAL
+636 PELLGNPFSRAL
-648 WHAMPEHGFA
+648 WHAMPEHEFA
-658 PAAPSEAASHD
+658 PSVPCDAVLRD
-669 TEVRGAERCE
+669 AERWE
-679 SEGDRCV
+679 LTRDTRTAGGGDSQ
-686 AGEGDGL
+686 

>member
-1 MRNESAESRVR
+1 M
-12 TRSRVNVRLGSSSS
+12 
-26 AASFPASTLHVSSRR
+26 
-41 CGCSRRGAL
+41 
-50 RLLIT
+50 
-55 ATLALVAIAIAGR
+55 AIAIAGR
-68 ALADAAIATDF
+68 ALAGAAAATDF

-120 AVSSV
+120 TVSSI
-125 VAIVFAVASAFGGR
+125 VAIALAVASAFGGR

-154 IPHLILLILVSY
+154 IPHLILLILISY

-195 LQVSAQPFMACSCA
+195 LQVSAQPFMACSRA

-281 LFPGLALL
+281 VFPGLALL
-289 AVVLLFD
+289 AMVLLFD

-310 APTTPVTTSSAT
+310 ASTTPVTTSSAT
-322 TATTSSTMSTTTS
+322 TATTS

-358 SGGDGRWDCAG
+358 SGGDGRWDRAG
-369 AGGDAA
+369 GGGDAA

-406 PGVPFF
+406 PGAPFF
-412 QARRVNM
+412 QARQVNM

-456 EPNALVEGSIRFAGQ
+456 AQNARVEGSIRFAGR
-471 PLDAAKIAR
+471 PLGATGIAG
-480 LRGRGISLVPQSV
+480 LRGRGVSLVPQSV

-535 LDAGVGRMLPHELS
+535 LDGSVERMFPHELS

-555 VLVASALIDDPR
+555 VLVASALIDDPW

-574 TPGLDMELAVRALGD
+574 TPGLDMELAVCALGD

-622 GHVVEEALVSSFAR
+622 GCVVEEAPVSSFQR
-636 PELLSHPFSQAL
+636 PELLCHPFSQAL
-648 WHAMPEHGFA
+648 WRAMPEHEFA
-658 PAAPSEAASHD
+658 PSVPCEAVSRD
-669 TEVRGAERCE
+669 AERWE
-679 SEGDRCV
+679 LKRDTRTAGGGDSQ
-686 AGEGDGL
+686 

>member
-1 MRNESAESRVR
+1 MHNESAESRVR
-12 TRSRVNVRLGSSSS
+12 ACAHMQPGSGGS
-26 AASFPASTLHVSSRR
+26 AAPSPAPPLHVPPRR
-41 CGCSRRGAL
+41 YGCSRRGAL

-281 LFPGLALL
+281 VFPGLALL

-358 SGGDGRWDCAG
+358 SGGDGRWDRAG
-369 AGGDAA
+369 GGGDAA

-406 PGVPFF
+406 PGAPFF
-412 QARRVNM
+412 QERRVNM

-456 EPNALVEGSIRFAGQ
+456 APNARVEGSIRFAGR
-471 PLDAAKIAR
+471 PLDAAGIAG

-514 VGRARR
+514 AGRARR

-622 GHVVEEALVSSFAR
+622 GHVVEEAPVSSFAQ

>member
-1 MRNESAESRVR
+1 M
-12 TRSRVNVRLGSSSS
+12 
-26 AASFPASTLHVSSRR
+26 
-41 CGCSRRGAL
+41 
-50 RLLIT
+50 
-55 ATLALVAIAIAGR
+55 LVAIAIAGR
-68 ALADAAIATDF
+68 ALAGAAAATDF

-120 AVSSV
+120 AVSSI
-125 VAIVFAVASAFGGR
+125 VAIALAVASAFGGR

-154 IPHLILLILVSY
+154 IPHLILLILISY

-195 LQVSAQPFMACSCA
+195 LQVSAQPFMACSRA
-209 LGVSRLRLAVTHL
+209 LGVSHLRLAVTHL

-272 LTAGAWWLA
+272 LTAGVWWLA
-281 LFPGLALL
+281 VFPGLVLL

-296 MVCRTIASTALATA
+296 MVCRAVSSTALATNA
-310 APTTPVTTSSAT
+310 SASSAP
-322 TATTSSTMSTTTS
+322 
-335 STMSTFSASFSA
+335 SASAASA
-347 VAGNSVEKCRR
+347 PAASTVSPFFDSFGAAAGDSVEKRR
-358 SGGDGRWDCAG
+358 CSEGDGGMLRE
-369 AGGDAA
+369 AA
-375 VAGAVA
+375 PEAVQA
-381 QEPAQEGEQP
+381 APEEGQP

-456 EPNALVEGSIRFAGQ
+456 APNARVEGSIRFAGR
-471 PLDAAKIAR
+471 PLDAAGIAG
-480 LRGRGISLVPQSV
+480 LRGRGVSLVPQSV

-505 VVGACGRGR
+505 VVGACDRGR
-514 VGRARR
+514 AGRARR

-574 TPGLDMELAVRALGD
+574 TPGLDMELAARALGD

-622 GHVVEEALVSSFAR
+622 GHVVEEAPVSSFAQ

-669 TEVRGAERCE
+669 IEVRGAERCE
-679 SEGDRCV
+679 SEGDCCV

>member
-1 MRNESAESRVR
+1 M
-12 TRSRVNVRLGSSSS
+12 
-26 AASFPASTLHVSSRR
+26 
-41 CGCSRRGAL
+41 
-50 RLLIT
+50 
-55 ATLALVAIAIAGR
+55 AIAVAGH
-68 ALADAAIATDF
+68 ALTDAAAATDF

-109 STSVLVGVASA
+109 STSVLIGLASA

-125 VAIVFAVASAFGGR
+125 VAIALAVASAFGGR

-154 IPHLILLILVSY
+154 IPHLILLILISY

-195 LQVSAQPFMACSCA
+195 LQVSAQPFMACSRA

-281 LFPGLALL
+281 VFPGFALL

-296 MVCRTIASTALATA
+296 TVCRTVASTVLETA
-310 APTTPVTTSSAT
+310 DSTTS
-322 TATTSSTMSTTTS
+322 
-335 STMSTFSASFSA
+335 TFFDSFSA
-347 VAGNSVEKCRR
+347 VTGDSVEKCRR
-358 SGGDGRWDCAG
+358 SGE
-369 AGGDAA
+369 DAA
-375 VAGAVA
+375 VARAA
-381 QEPAQEGEQP
+381 EQEPVQEDGQP
-391 LLQVEHL
+391 LLQVERL

-406 PGVPFF
+406 PGAPFF
-412 QARRVNM
+412 RARQVDM

-441 GSGKTLLADAILGLF
+441 GSGKTLLADAIMGLF
-456 EPNALVEGSIRFAGQ
+456 EPNALVEGSVCFAGRS
-471 PLDAAKIAR
+471 LDAAGLAR

-493 TSLDPL
+493 TCLDPL

-514 VGRARR
+514 AGRARR
-520 RERTARMRTLFRELG
+520 RERTARMRALFRELG
-535 LDAGVGRMLPHELS
+535 LDAGVERMFPHELS

-613 ADRVAVFRD
+613 ADRVAVFRE
-622 GHVVEEALVSSFAR
+622 GHVVEEAPVSSFAR
-636 PELLSHPFSQAL
+636 PELLAHPFSRAL
-648 WHAMPEHGFA
+648 WHAMPEHEFA
-658 PAAPSEAASHD
+658 HIVPCEAVPHD
-669 TEVRGAERCE
+669 AEACYAEGRE
-679 SEGDRCV
+679 PEGDSCA
-686 AGEGDGL
+686 AGEGGGL

>member
-1 MRNESAESRVR
+1 MRNESAENRVCAR
-12 TRSRVNVRLGSSSS
+12 AHTQLGSSGS
-26 AASFPASTLHVSSRR
+26 AMASPALMLHVPPRR
-41 CGCSRRGAL
+41 YGCSRRGAL

-120 AVSSV
+120 AVSST
-125 VAIVFAVASAFGGR
+125 VAIALAVASAFGGR

-154 IPHLILLILVSY
+154 IPHLILLILISY

-195 LQVSAQPFMACSCA
+195 FQVSAQPFMACSRA
-209 LGVSRLRLAVTHL
+209 LGVSHLRLAVTHL

-245 ASITFLGFGLSPEEP
+245 ASITFLGFGLSPEES
-260 AIGVILSEALTY
+260 AIGVILSEALSY

-281 LFPGLALL
+281 VFPGLALL

-322 TATTSSTMSTTTS
+322 TATTSSTMST
-335 STMSTFSASFSA
+335 FSASFSA

-358 SGGDGRWDCAG
+358 SGGDGRWDRAG

-381 QEPAQEGEQP
+381 QGPVQEGEQP

-456 EPNALVEGSIRFAGQ
+456 APNARVEGSIRFAGR
-471 PLDAAKIAR
+471 PLDAAGIAG
-480 LRGRGISLVPQSV
+480 LRGRGVSLVPQSV

-514 VGRARR
+514 VGQARR

-622 GHVVEEALVSSFAR
+622 GHVVEEAPVSSFAQ

>member
-1 MRNESAESRVR
+1 M
-12 TRSRVNVRLGSSSS
+12 
-26 AASFPASTLHVSSRR
+26 
-41 CGCSRRGAL
+41 
-50 RLLIT
+50 
-55 ATLALVAIAIAGR
+55 AIAIAGR

-281 LFPGLALL
+281 VFPGLALL

-296 MVCRTIASTALATA
+296 MVCRTVSSTVLATSA
-310 APTTPVTTSSAT
+310 SASSAP
-322 TATTSSTMSTTTS
+322 
-335 STMSTFSASFSA
+335 SASAASAPAASA
-347 VAGNSVEKCRR
+347 VSPFFDSFGAAAGDSVEKRR
-358 SGGDGRWDCAG
+358 CSE
-369 AGGDAA
+369 GDAGVHREA
-375 VAGAVA
+375 A
-381 QEPAQEGEQP
+381 QEAAQAAVQEAASEEGQP

-406 PGVPFF
+406 PGAPFF
-412 QARRVNM
+412 QARQVNM

-456 EPNALVEGSIRFAGQ
+456 AQNARVEGSIRFAGQ
-471 PLDAAKIAR
+471 PLGAAGIAG
-480 LRGRGISLVPQSV
+480 LRGRGVSLVPQSV

-505 VVGACGRGR
+505 VVGTCGRGR

-535 LDAGVGRMLPHELS
+535 LDGSVERMFPHELS

-555 VLVASALIDDPR
+555 VLVASALIDDPW

-622 GHVVEEALVSSFAR
+622 GCVVEEAPVSSFQR
-636 PELLSHPFSQAL
+636 PELLCHPFSRAL

>member
-1 MRNESAESRVR
+1 MA
-12 TRSRVNVRLGSSSS
+12 SS
-26 AASFPASTLHVSSRR
+26 APTLHVPPRR
-41 CGCSRRGAL
+41 CGCGRRGAL
-50 RLLIT
+50 RLLV
-55 ATLALVAIAIAGR
+55 AAALVLVAIAIAGR
-68 ALADAAIATDF
+68 ALAGAAAATDF

-120 AVSSV
+120 AVSSI
-125 VAIVFAVASAFGGR
+125 VAIAFAVASAFGGH

-154 IPHLILLILVSY
+154 IPHLILLILISY

-195 LQVSAQPFMACSCA
+195 LQVSAQPFMACSRA

-222 VPHVLPQYLI
+222 LPHVLPQYLI

-281 LFPGLALL
+281 VFPGLALL

-296 MVCRTIASTALATA
+296 MVCRTVSSTVLATSASATSVSSASAASVPAASTVSPFFDSFGA
-310 APTTPVTTSSAT
+310 A
-322 TATTSSTMSTTTS
+322 
-335 STMSTFSASFSA
+335 
-347 VAGNSVEKCRR
+347 AGDSVEKRR
-358 SGGDGRWDCAG
+358 FSE
-369 AGGDAA
+369 GDAGMLREAAQAA
-375 VAGAVA
+375 V
-381 QEPAQEGEQP
+381 QEAASEEGQP
-391 LLQVEHL
+391 LLQVAHL

-412 QARRVNM
+412 QARQVNM

-429 RAGELV
+429 RAGELI

-456 EPNALVEGSIRFAGQ
+456 APNARVEGSIRFAGR
-471 PLDAAKIAR
+471 PLGAAGIAG
-480 LRGRGISLVPQSV
+480 LRGRGVSLVPQSV

-514 VGRARR
+514 AGRARR

-535 LDAGVGRMLPHELS
+535 LDGGVERMFPHELS

-555 VLVASALIDDPR
+555 VLVASALIDDPW

-589 LRAFADAGGAVLLIT
+589 LRAFADAGGTVLLIT

-622 GHVVEEALVSSFAR
+622 GRVVEEAPVSSFAQ

-686 AGEGDGL
+686 AGEGDSQ

>member
-41 CGCSRRGAL
+41 YGCSRRGAL

-55 ATLALVAIAIAGR
+55 ASLALVAIAIAGR

-139 RLDAAIEWLTDLVMG
+139 CLDAAIEWLTDLVMG
-154 IPHLILLILVSY
+154 IPHLILLILISY

-176 VGVSLTHWPSLS
+176 VGVSLTHWPILS

-260 AIGVILSEALTY
+260 AIGVILSEALSY

-281 LFPGLALL
+281 VFPGLALL

-296 MVCRTIASTALATA
+296 MVCRTISSTVLATSASASSAPSASATSAPAASTVSPFFDSFGA
-310 APTTPVTTSSAT
+310 A
-322 TATTSSTMSTTTS
+322 
-335 STMSTFSASFSA
+335 
-347 VAGNSVEKCRR
+347 AGDSVEKRR
-358 SGGDGRWDCAG
+358 CSE
-369 AGGDAA
+369 GDAGMLREAAQEAERA
-375 VAGAVA
+375 VAPEEA
-381 QEPAQEGEQP
+381 QP

-412 QARRVNM
+412 QARQVDM

-441 GSGKTLLADAILGLF
+441 GSGKTLLADAIMGFF

-622 GHVVEEALVSSFAR
+622 GHVVEEVPVSSFAQ

>member
-12 TRSRVNVRLGSSSS
+12 ARAHTQLGSSGSAMASS
-26 AASFPASTLHVSSRR
+26 APTLHVPPRR
-41 CGCSRRGAL
+41 CGCGRRGAL
-50 RLLIT
+50 RLLV
-55 ATLALVAIAIAGR
+55 AAAFVLVAIAIAGR
-68 ALADAAIATDF
+68 VLAGAAAATDF

-120 AVSSV
+120 AVSSI
-125 VAIVFAVASAFGGR
+125 VAIALAVASAFGGH

-154 IPHLILLILVSY
+154 IPHLILLILISY

-188 RVLRAEM
+188 RVLRVEM
-195 LQVSAQPFMACSCA
+195 LQVSAQPFMACSRA

-281 LFPGLALL
+281 VFPGLALL
-289 AVVLLFD
+289 AMVLLFD
-296 MVCRTIASTALATA
+296 MVCRTVSSTILATSASATSVSSVSAASAPAASTVSPFFDSFGA
-310 APTTPVTTSSAT
+310 A
-322 TATTSSTMSTTTS
+322 
-335 STMSTFSASFSA
+335 
-347 VAGNSVEKCRR
+347 AGDSVEKRR
-358 SGGDGRWDCAG
+358 CSE
-369 AGGDAA
+369 GDASVHREA
-375 VAGAVA
+375 A
-381 QEPAQEGEQP
+381 QEAAQEAAPGAASEEGQP

-406 PGVPFF
+406 PGAPFF
-412 QARRVNM
+412 QARQVNM

-429 RAGELV
+429 RTGELV

-456 EPNALVEGSIRFAGQ
+456 APNARVEGSIRFAGR
-471 PLDAAKIAR
+471 PLGAAGIAG
-480 LRGRGISLVPQSV
+480 LCGRGVSLVPQSV

-514 VGRARR
+514 AGRARR

-535 LDAGVGRMLPHELS
+535 LDGGVERMFPHELS

-555 VLVASALIDDPR
+555 VLVASALIDDPWF
-567 LIVADEP
+567 IVADEP
-574 TPGLDMELAVRALGD
+574 TPGLDMELAVCALGD
-589 LRAFADAGGAVLLIT
+589 LRAFANTGGAVLLIT

-622 GHVVEEALVSSFAR
+622 GCVVEEAPVSSFAQ
-636 PELLSHPFSQAL
+636 PELLGHPFSRAL
-648 WHAMPEHGFA
+648 WHAMPEHEFA
-658 PAAPSEAASHD
+658 SSVPREAGSRDAGTRD
-669 TEVRGAERCE
+669 AERWE
-679 SEGDRCV
+679 LKRDTRTAGGGDSQ
-686 AGEGDGL
+686 